1 MLSELLALQVML
13 PNQVIFGFHR
23 DAERGWRGA
32 ELWETPPT
40 KDLEAQLYLV
50 RFRILSCS
58 PDACLPREAKPTRSP
73 GSKPGDGVVNWCLAQ
88 SRACSGAGAQPMGG
102 TKLGLISYEVGGS
115 LHVRG
120 MEMAWTGLRQ
130 LWGTGRKEG
139 FFTSSRT
146 SQVQLHCSLGAKTS
160 CGLVS
165 TSHFV
170 SENHRYEKQL
180 C

>member
-1 MLSELLALQVML
+1 ML
-13 PNQVIFGFHR
+13 PNQVIFGFHG
-23 DAERGWRGA
+23 DAKRGWRGA
-32 ELWETPPT
+32 ELWETPRT
-40 KDLEAQLYLV
+40 KDLEARLYLV
-50 RFRILSCS
+50 HFRISSCS
-58 PDACLPREAKPTRSP
+58 PDTCLPREAKPTWPPR
-73 GSKPGDGVVNWCLAQ
+73 SKPGDGVVSWCLAQ

-102 TKLGLISYEVGGS
+102 TKLGLISYEAGGF
-115 LHVRG
+115 LHVCG

-146 SQVQLHCSLGAKTS
+146 SQVQLHCSLGARTS

-170 SENHRYEKQL
+170 SENYRYEKQL